1 MADAELQDRLVSDFI
16 RLGAS
21 GYTLIPCLGAG
32 RRLLSS
38 GAEPNSSQVRIEVVV
53 TRLVSDALLD
63 YLRRD
68 LLKEH
73 RVTTCVETVD
83 VVNPDQF

>member
-1 MADAELQDRLVSDFI
+1 MADAELQDRLVGDFV

-21 GYTLIPCLGAG
+21 GYTLVPCLGAG
-32 RRLLSS
+32 RRLLAT

-53 TRLVSDALLD
+53 PRVVSDALLD
-63 YLRRD
+63 YLRREI
-68 LLKEH
+68 LKEH
-73 RVTTCVETVD
+73 HVTACVETVD